1 MRGFTY
7 SIVLFCLFIKGFAQ
21 EAQWKLDSTH
31 FLMGAPLNATLVVKG
46 IPAHTQILFP
56 YFAED
61 STASIDFIQASEV
74 DSSNQSIQQQMVHFM
89 AFDTGWIYLPKA
101 MLLVQKNNAIDT
113 LYAKPLR
120 VHVFSLPI
128 DTLKSFRINKPL
140 LDVPYHWR
148 EFIVWYA
155 LAILVLL
162 LILLIIWLIKRPKSK
177 IPATIITPEV
187 KLSAYERA
195 RRELLMLENS
205 ELLKHGKEKE
215 FQTNLTDILRQ
226 FLFQQFNIAALE
238 ATSDDII
245 ERSVKHIRGAEL
257 EILRS
262 ILTQAD
268 LIKFAKQ
275 SIPTEEHWHSLRLA
289 FQFIEVF
296 KPIETTMH

>member
-74 DSSNQSIQQQMVHFM
+74 DSSNQGVQQQMVHFM

-140 LDVPYHWR
+140 LDVPYQWR
-148 EFIVWYA
+148 EFMVWYA
-155 LAILVLL
+155 LAILLLL
-162 LILLIIWLIKRPKSK
+162 LILIIIWLIKRPKSK
-177 IPATIITPEV
+177 IPATIITPEIQ
-187 KLSAYERA
+187 LSAYERA

-238 ATSDDII
+238 ATSDEII

-275 SIPTEEHWHSLRLA
+275 SIPTEEHWHSLRLS

-296 KPIETTMH
+296 KPIETSTN